1 MELIKT
7 KNHIFSNILTMTH
20 RNLLKTLHNPDNVSD
35 VIMQPVIFT
44 LLFGYLFGGAI
55 AGSVHAYL
63 PMLAPGILIQS
74 ILNAAS
80 GSGQQLRED
89 INAGVFDRF
98 KTLPISPIVPLAG
111 QLVGD
116 ILRLLIS
123 GTMALTTAFL
133 MGWRPA
139 VSLPTLLAVL
149 LLAIFI
155 GWSTSWIFT
164 LVGLVV
170 KNAEL
175 IGSLSMIIILVM
187 TFLSNAFIPT
197 KTLPLFI
204 QTLVKINPVSLT
216 ITAIRTILRTGTWG
230 TNATVV
236 LVSGMII
243 ILIFMPLSVF
253 VYQKR
258 D

>member
-1 MELIKT
+1 MEIKQPT
-7 KNHIFSNILTMTH
+7 LLSHVLTMTH
-20 RNLLKTLHNPDNVSD
+20 RNLLKSWHNPDNISD
-35 VIMQPVIFT
+35 VVMQPVIFT

-63 PMLAPGILIQS
+63 PMLATGILVQS

-116 ILRLLIS
+116 ILRLVIS
-123 GTMALTTAFL
+123 GTMALVTAFM

-139 VSLPTLLAVL
+139 VSPLVLVGVL
-149 LLAIFI
+149 LLAVFV
-155 GWSTSWIFT
+155 GWSLSWVFA
-164 LVGLVV
+164 LVGLMV
-170 KNAEL
+170 KNAAL
-175 IGSLSMIIILVM
+175 IGSLSMIIILVL

-197 KTLPLFI
+197 KTLPPLLQI
-204 QTLVKINPVSLT
+204 VVRLNPVSLT
-216 ITAIRTILRTGTWG
+216 ITAIRTILQTGQWG
-230 TNATVV
+230 ADAFVV
-236 LVSGMII
+236 LLSSVLII
-243 ILIFMPLSVF
+243 AIFMPLTVLAYRRLS
-253 VYQKR
+253 
-258 D
+258 